1 VSLMQYNFPY
11 KINEKGRTQEVS
23 EQEHIRQLI
32 KQVLFTSQGER
43 VNRPD
48 FGTSL
53 EHMLFSSNSDELAS
67 ATQLLVQG
75 SLQRWLGDL
84 ITVEFV
90 EVKNDDSKL
99 YVTVQYRIKLN
110 QQQQQTAL
118 FVKEVH

>member
-1 VSLMQYNFPY
+1 MQYNFPY
-11 KINEKGRTQEVS
+11 RINDKGRTQEVG

-32 KQVLFTSQGER
+32 KQVLFTTQGER

-53 EHMLFSSNSDELAS
+53 DQMIFSGNSDEMAS

-75 SLQRWLGDL
+75 SLQHWLGDI

-99 YVTVQYRIKLN
+99 YVTVQYRLKQNL
-110 QQQQQTAL
+110 QQQQTAK
-118 FVKEVH
+118 FVKEVR

>member
-1 VSLMQYNFPY
+1 MQYNFPY
-11 KINEKGRTQEVS
+11 RINEKGRTQEVG

-32 KQVLFTSQGER
+32 KQVLFTTQGER

-53 EHMLFSSNSDELAS
+53 DQMIFSGNSYEMAS
-67 ATQLLVQG
+67 AMQLLVQG
-75 SLQRWLGDL
+75 SLQHWLGDI

-99 YVTVQYRIKLN
+99 YVTVQYRLKQNL
-110 QQQQQTAL
+110 QQQQTAK
-118 FVKEVH
+118 FVKEVR